1 MNNPLMQVFRTL
13 SKLLLNDTNLSYR
26 AKQNLYEVYLLLNG
40 VKIINLNDH
49 NFFQGFTI

>member
-1 MNNPLMQVFRTL
+1 MSAYNKYSMNNPLMQVFRTL

-40 VKIINLNDH
+40 VKIIN
-49 NFFQGFTI
+49 FKPS